1 MEGESTGGGGL
12 EGESRGRV
20 GGRKYGEGWREKVG
34 GRRVEGR
41 K

>member
-1 MEGESTGGGGL
+1 M

-20 GGRKYGEGWREKVG
+20 GGRKKGEEGWREKVG
-34 GRRVEGR
+34 GEGLEGESRGRRVGGR